1 MINGRYSIVS
11 KLGKGRSQV
20 FLCRDND
27 FPETDIAI
35 KILPKNAGNEEVRIF
50 RNEFFILRKLNHPN
64 IVRATDFGTITKVD
78 EEEGILCGSKFIT
91 MEYFHGEELFY
102 YKKLS
107 DEPSLREIV
116 KQICSVL
123 YYLHLSNYIYYDLKL
138 ENILLNET
146 NGRLNI
152 KLIDLGFAQHNYQ
165 NNEELIRGTAEYIAP
180 EILRKE
186 KHDHRIDLY
195 SFGIMLYRI
204 VYGKFPFER
213 ENELEI
219 YKSHLESE
227 FEFPKSKFSQEL
239 IEVIKKLLSK
249 NPEERFHNSLQI
261 LGALNFNIDEELAKN
276 WVPARVFSN
285 RKDILTIM
293 SSYFSDETSGEVFT
307 IKGFEGAGKS
317 ALLDELYFQYENVI
331 LIKNNKSKTG
341 VEFVKIIL
349 KEIVFS
355 EFVYQRLSKEI
366 LSRIDNV
373 FTAQSNDIIGELK
386 AIITAVSTQNDFKL
400 LLDDF
405 NLYDEFTV
413 ELLRSII
420 PIMQVNKIKLVLTEN
435 SDFDY
440 HSNFIFNLR
449 EVNLN
454 PFTELHLE
462 EYLAKSFYD
471 EYPVDEVKSLILLHA
486 DLLPGSI
493 ETFFHD
499 LIFLKIIQYTAA
511 GVIIKTSDTETL
523 VLKNSQ
529 DGIYA
534 LRFQMLTKEEMAV
547 AKIISCFNIALDET
561 VLSEFFDITPEQIL
575 SVISTLQNK
584 NIIQQ
589 RNKKEGILYTSE
601 GLKRFVY
608 SKIDDKAKYHLS
620 IAEQLDKKI
629 PSFNRTETARHFEL
643 AEYHYNS
650 YQIYMG
656 ELEAAE
662 RLSAYSY
669 QRNILLHLLELNLE
683 ESLVTDTNI
692 RLCKILYK
700 LGDYQKSLKVV
711 NELIKKKL
719 DEEVLQELMILRGSS
734 LIGLGENEEGKN
746 ILTSIINRTENETRK
761 QSVLVEIA
769 SAEFELNNLESVTQL
784 CKNVVSNSYS
794 RNEDKGKCYNILGL
808 TELFKIKNLT
818 DAFVHI
824 SKAKEIYKQLNF
836 EDRIAQMDKNIGII
850 YYLKGEH
857 DKAELIWN
865 NSLTANIR
873 IGNLEQEGKLL
884 INLGIFYY
892 EKLNYEK
899 ASELYKKASII
910 FVSMGNKFGEGQVQT
925 NIGEVYLAS
934 CDYQNALNSLIKS
947 INIFSQLQ
955 IPQEELEAQFILA
968 KLYSFIGYFEELP
981 KVIERFNL
989 LNEKGTVVKK
999 NIAQLKYILQLA
1011 KVKNDFS
1018 KSDLNVLYALQNDFF
1033 EQEDILH
1040 YFSTT
1045 ILIVKDLI
1053 RINKYDEAIVTLCNE
1068 RFNEICQKN
1077 ALILAEREYML
1088 GKLSEMNPDLQIK
1101 TSVEYYNSALE
1112 ILEDF
1117 SVTELTWKILYEL
1130 GNYFYQR
1137 GNYSK
1142 ARENFRYSKEIIYYF
1157 GDNINNHQLR
1167 DAFFNK
1173 PERKE
1178 ALMKID
1184 KLGI

>member
-1 MINGRYSIVS
+1 MINGRYSIIS

-50 RNEFFILRKLNHPN
+50 RNEFFVLRKLNHPN

-91 MEYFHGEELFY
+91 MEYFHGEELLY
-102 YKKLS
+102 YNKLS

-123 YYLHLSNYIYYDLKL
+123 YYLHLSNYIYYDLKP

-146 NGRLNI
+146 NGRINI

-227 FEFPKSKFSQEL
+227 FEFPKSKFSQEF

-249 NPEERFHNSLQI
+249 NPEERFYNSLQI
-261 LGALNFNIDEELAKN
+261 LGALNFNIDEELAKD
-276 WVPARVFSN
+276 WIPARVFAN

-293 SSYFSDETSGEVFT
+293 GSYFSDETSGEVFT

-317 ALLDELYFQYENVI
+317 ALLDELHFQYENVI
-331 LIKNNKSKTG
+331 LIKNNKAKTG
-341 VEFVKIIL
+341 VDFVKIIL

-355 EFVYQRLSKEI
+355 EFVYQRLSTEI

-373 FTAQSNDIIGELK
+373 FTEQSNDIIGELK
-386 AIITAVSTQNDFKL
+386 EIITAVSTHNDFKL

-413 ELLRSII
+413 ELLKSII

-435 SDFDY
+435 SDFNY
-440 HSNFIFNLR
+440 LSNFIFNLR

-454 PFTELHLE
+454 PFTELYLQ
-462 EYLAKSFYD
+462 EYLAMSFYA
-471 EYPVDEVKSLILLHA
+471 EFPVEEVRGLILLHA

-493 ETFFHD
+493 ETFLHD
-499 LIFLKIIQYTAA
+499 LIFLKIIHYTAA
-511 GVIIKTSDTETL
+511 GVIIKTSETETL

-529 DGIYA
+529 DGIYE
-534 LRFQMLTKEEMAV
+534 LRFQTLSKDEMAV
-547 AKIISCFNIALDET
+547 AKLISSFNIALDET
-561 VLSEFFDITPEQIL
+561 VLSKFFDITPEVIL

-589 RNKKEGILYTSE
+589 RNKNEGVVYTSE

-608 SKIDDKAKYHLS
+608 SKIDDKAIYHLS

-629 PSFNRTETARHFEL
+629 PSFNRTEIARHFEL
-643 AEYHYNS
+643 AEYHYKS
-650 YQIYMG
+650 YQIYMD

-683 ESLVTDTNI
+683 ESLLTETNI

-700 LGDYQKSLKVV
+700 LGDYQQSLNVI
-711 NELIKKKL
+711 NELLKKRL
-719 DEEVLQELMILRGSS
+719 DEEVLQELLILKGSS
-734 LIGLGENEEGKN
+734 LIGLGENEDGRNLLISLIPEIKDE
-746 ILTSIINRTENETRK
+746 SRK
-761 QSVLVEIA
+761 QSLLVEIA
-769 SAEFELNNLESVTQL
+769 SAEFTLTNYDSSFQTCMLVLSNSKASTEEKGKGYNLLGLIELYKNNNFNEALNYIQKALEVYQQNNNLLRAAIMEM
-784 CKNVVSNSYS
+784 NMGNI
-794 RNEDKGKCYNILGL
+794 YN
-808 TELFKIKNLT
+808 
-818 DAFVHI
+818 
-824 SKAKEIYKQLNF
+824 
-836 EDRIAQMDKNIGII
+836 M
-850 YYLKGEH
+850 KGEH
-857 DKAELIWN
+857 EKSEQYWN
-865 NSLTANIR
+865 KSLETNLK
-873 IGNLEQEGKLL
+873 IGNLEQEAMLLLNFGIYNYDRSNFDKAIEFYQEASVIFLSLGNKNGECSVL
-884 INLGIFYY
+884 INLGESFLKICQYQKAFESLINAENILTLLSNSFLEFERLVISSKLYY
-892 EKLNYEK
+892 EIGDYKQLN
-899 ASELYKKASII
+899 
-910 FVSMGNKFGEGQVQT
+910 
-925 NIGEVYLAS
+925 
-934 CDYQNALNSLIKS
+934 
-947 INIFSQLQ
+947 
-955 IPQEELEAQFILA
+955 
-968 KLYSFIGYFEELP
+968 
-981 KVIERFNL
+981 KVIEKFKKLYNRGNVIEKNKIQFDYILELEKIKNDLSSADLNQLHSLQVKFLDQIDKVNYFETTIWLVKYLLAQNKFDDALAELSTNQVSKFCDRNL
-989 LNEKGTVVKK
+989 L
-999 NIAQLKYILQLA
+999 
-1011 KVKNDFS
+1011 FS
-1018 KSDLNVLYALQNDFF
+1018 
-1033 EQEDILH
+1033 
-1040 YFSTT
+1040 
-1045 ILIVKDLI
+1045 
-1053 RINKYDEAIVTLCNE
+1053 
-1068 RFNEICQKN
+1068 
-1077 ALILAEREYML
+1077 AEREYMF
-1088 GKLSEMNPDLQIK
+1088 GKISENDQRSNLKPSI
-1101 TSVEYYNSALE
+1101 EYYTSAFEAIKDL
-1112 ILEDF
+1112 

-1130 GNYFYQR
+1130 GNCFYQR

-1142 ARENFRYSKEIIYYF
+1142 ARENFKYSKEIIYYF
-1157 GDNINNHQLR
+1157 GDNIKNCQLR

-1178 ALMKID
+1178 VLMKID
-1184 KLGI
+1184 RLGI